1 MNMNIQGKHP
11 RLDLPWSRRAE
22 DVLKSLNVEEEGG
35 LSPQRVKEARS
46 RYGKNWLRETRV
58 RSAWAILA
66 AQFKSVIMILLSVA
80 AGLSFAFSQWIDGI
94 AIVVAMFINAAIG
107 FFTELQAVRSME
119 SLQSMDRVTARVRR
133 DGRPA
138 EISAEEIVPG
148 DIIIVESGNL
158 ITADVRIT
166 EASKLQVNESPLT
179 GESLPVD
186 KQVEPVAADAILAER
201 ASMLYKGTAVS
212 RGSGEGVV
220 VATGMDTEIGTIASL
235 VQEAREEE
243 DPLEKRL
250 NRLGKKL
257 VWIVIA
263 IAAVV
268 AAAGILAGRELF
280 LMIETAIALAVA
292 AIPEGLPIVA
302 TVALA
307 RGMQRMAKRN
317 ALVRR
322 LSAVQTLGSTSVIFS
337 DKTGTLTENQ
347 MTVTRILL
355 PEGEVRITGTGIDL
369 HGEIRQN
376 EGKID
381 PSLDQALEGLFQVSV
396 LCNNASLNMR
406 NEEQFG
412 IHGEDETVGD
422 PEVSPIGD
430 PLEIAL
436 LVAAAKAGVWK
447 DEVGSAKPEVREVS
461 FDPDVKMMA
470 TVHESDGVYEFA
482 VKGAP
487 EAVLSVCTSIG
498 SRENEKKLTEE
509 ERSRWLCSNREMAAQ
524 GQRMLAAA
532 WKRSRSLR
540 EDPYRDL
547 TFIGLISLQDPPR
560 KGIKTSVNDCM
571 KAGIRVIMVT
581 GDQEPTALH
590 VGREIGLIDE
600 GADTRTLPGKGLKEP
615 DELSREER
623 ERILKTS
630 IFTRVSPEQKLNL
643 ISIHQESGSIVA
655 MTGDGVNDA
664 PALKKAN
671 IGVAMGKRG
680 QQVAKEAAD
689 VILRDDAFSSIL
701 VAVRYGRTI
710 FENIRKF
717 VLYLLSGNV
726 GEILI
731 VAFASL
737 IGAPLP
743 LLPLQILFLNAIND
757 AFPALALGMG
767 EGDSRIM
774 ERQPHPSHEPI
785 MTRNHWISIG
795 VYGAIIALAVLAAF
809 FIALNVL
816 GLDKTGAV
824 TVSFLTIA
832 LSRLWHVFNM
842 REDDSGILKNQVTR
856 NRYVWGALALCTALI
871 LSGVY
876 VPQVAHILEVKPP
889 DLRIWT
895 LILGFSFIPA
905 FLGQIWKFIFQK
917 VSRMGKV

>member
-1 MNMNIQGKHP
+1 MNTQGKHP

-22 DVLKSLNVEEEGG
+22 DLLKSLNVEGERG

-119 SLQSMDRVTARVRR
+119 SLQRVDRVTARVRR

-148 DIIIVESGNL
+148 DIVIVESGNL

-201 ASMLYKGTAVS
+201 ASMLYKGTAVT

-355 PEGEVRITGTGIDL
+355 PEGEVRITGTGTDL
-369 HGEIRQN
+369 HGEIRRK

-381 PSLDQALEGLFQVSV
+381 PLLDRALEGLFQVSV

-447 DEVGSAKPEVREVS
+447 DEVSSAKPEVREVS
-461 FDPDVKMMA
+461 FDPDMKMMA
-470 TVHESDGVYEFA
+470 TVHESDGAYEFA

-487 EAVLSVCTSIG
+487 EAVLGVCTSIG
-498 SRENEKKLTEE
+498 SRENEKKLTEGGTLTLALQKQRDGRPRAKNA
-509 ERSRWLCSNREMAAQ
+509 RSRLEEIALTER
-524 GQRMLAAA
+524 
-532 WKRSRSLR
+532 RSLQG
-540 EDPYRDL
+540 PHIYRSHL
-547 TFIGLISLQDPPR
+547 TSG
-560 KGIKTSVNDCM
+560 
-571 KAGIRVIMVT
+571 
-581 GDQEPTALH
+581 PT
-590 VGREIGLIDE
+590 
-600 GADTRTLPGKGLKEP
+600 
-615 DELSREER
+615 
-623 ERILKTS
+623 
-630 IFTRVSPEQKLNL
+630 Q
-643 ISIHQESGSIVA
+643 
-655 MTGDGVNDA
+655 
-664 PALKKAN
+664 
-671 IGVAMGKRG
+671 
-680 QQVAKEAAD
+680 
-689 VILRDDAFSSIL
+689 
-701 VAVRYGRTI
+701 
-710 FENIRKF
+710 
-717 VLYLLSGNV
+717 
-726 GEILI
+726 
-731 VAFASL
+731 
-737 IGAPLP
+737 
-743 LLPLQILFLNAIND
+743 
-757 AFPALALGMG
+757 
-767 EGDSRIM
+767 EGD
-774 ERQPHPSHEPI
+774 
-785 MTRNHWISIG
+785 
-795 VYGAIIALAVLAAF
+795 
-809 FIALNVL
+809 
-816 GLDKTGAV
+816 
-824 TVSFLTIA
+824 
-832 LSRLWHVFNM
+832 
-842 REDDSGILKNQVTR
+842 
-856 NRYVWGALALCTALI
+856 
-871 LSGVY
+871 
-876 VPQVAHILEVKPP
+876 
-889 DLRIWT
+889 
-895 LILGFSFIPA
+895 
-905 FLGQIWKFIFQK
+905 
-917 VSRMGKV
+917 

>member
-1 MNMNIQGKHP
+1 MNTQGKHP

-22 DVLKSLNVEEEGG
+22 DLLKSLNVEGERG

-119 SLQSMDRVTARVRR
+119 SLQRVDRVTARVRR

-148 DIIIVESGNL
+148 DIVIVESGNL

-201 ASMLYKGTAVS
+201 ASMLYKGTAVT

-292 AIPEGLPIVA
+292 AIPEVLPIVA

-317 ALVRR
+317 TLVRR

-355 PEGEVRITGTGIDL
+355 PEGEVRITGTGTDL
-369 HGEIRQN
+369 HGEIRRK

-381 PSLDQALEGLFQVSV
+381 PLLDRALEGLFQVSV

-430 PLEIAL
+430 PEVSPIGDPEVSPIGDPLEIAL

-447 DEVGSAKPEVREVS
+447 DEVSSAKPEVREVS
-461 FDPDVKMMA
+461 FDPDMKMMA
-470 TVHESDGVYEFA
+470 TVHESDGAYEFA

-487 EAVLSVCTSIG
+487 EAVLGVCTSIG
-498 SRENEKKLTEE
+498 SRENEKKLTEGGTLTLALQKQRDGRPRAKNA
-509 ERSRWLCSNREMAAQ
+509 RSRLEEIALTER
-524 GQRMLAAA
+524 
-532 WKRSRSLR
+532 RSLQG
-540 EDPYRDL
+540 PHIYRSHL
-547 TFIGLISLQDPPR
+547 TSG
-560 KGIKTSVNDCM
+560 
-571 KAGIRVIMVT
+571 
-581 GDQEPTALH
+581 PT
-590 VGREIGLIDE
+590 
-600 GADTRTLPGKGLKEP
+600 
-615 DELSREER
+615 
-623 ERILKTS
+623 
-630 IFTRVSPEQKLNL
+630 Q
-643 ISIHQESGSIVA
+643 
-655 MTGDGVNDA
+655 
-664 PALKKAN
+664 
-671 IGVAMGKRG
+671 
-680 QQVAKEAAD
+680 
-689 VILRDDAFSSIL
+689 
-701 VAVRYGRTI
+701 
-710 FENIRKF
+710 
-717 VLYLLSGNV
+717 
-726 GEILI
+726 
-731 VAFASL
+731 
-737 IGAPLP
+737 
-743 LLPLQILFLNAIND
+743 
-757 AFPALALGMG
+757 
-767 EGDSRIM
+767 EGD
-774 ERQPHPSHEPI
+774 
-785 MTRNHWISIG
+785 
-795 VYGAIIALAVLAAF
+795 
-809 FIALNVL
+809 
-816 GLDKTGAV
+816 
-824 TVSFLTIA
+824 
-832 LSRLWHVFNM
+832 
-842 REDDSGILKNQVTR
+842 
-856 NRYVWGALALCTALI
+856 
-871 LSGVY
+871 
-876 VPQVAHILEVKPP
+876 
-889 DLRIWT
+889 
-895 LILGFSFIPA
+895 
-905 FLGQIWKFIFQK
+905 
-917 VSRMGKV
+917 